1 MSYDASSVEI
11 QQMSQDIHQH
21 PLPSAVKILYV
32 MLQHLLVRSHESKI
46 LSFFFYIM
54 NNYFRCNI

>member
-32 MLQHLLVRSHESKI
+32 MLQHLLVRSHASKI
-46 LSFFFYIM
+46 
-54 NNYFRCNI
+54 